1 MKSKIKALLRK
12 SFLEIFLTQ
21 KCKKIKVV
29 QNCHKPNAVK
39 SSKEHRKEAPV
50 IFKHNFTSHR
60 YWVFQVYER
69 FR

>member
-12 SFLEIFLTQ
+12 NFLEIFLIQ
-21 KCKKIKVV
+21 KCEKMYVV
-29 QNCHKPNAVK
+29 ENFHQPNAVK